1 MDVEM
6 KLTGFDGLEAALDDL
21 PKATAKNVV
30 RRILEKRAQPF
41 ADTARQLVPM
51 DKGHLKKSITV
62 SSTKVAKTQRKEIKK
77 LQNEGFVTMHIG
89 PGQDPA
95 AHLQEFGSSQHPAQP
110 FMRPAWD
117 QNKDDVL
124 DGMADDLWK
133 EIDKA
138 AKRLAKKA
146 AKAAKAK
153 G

>member
-30 RRILEKRAQPF
+30 RRILKKRAQPF
-41 ADTARQLVPM
+41 ANTARQLVPV

-62 SSTKVAKTQRKEIKK
+62 GTKVAKTQRSEVKK
-77 LQNEGFVTMHIG
+77 LQAEGFVTMHIG

-110 FMRPAWD
+110 YMRPAWD
-117 QNKDDVL
+117 QNKTGVL
-124 DGMADDLWK
+124 DGLADDLWK
-133 EIDKA
+133 EIEKA
-138 AKRLAKKA
+138 ATRLAKKA
-146 AKAAKAK
+146 AKAK